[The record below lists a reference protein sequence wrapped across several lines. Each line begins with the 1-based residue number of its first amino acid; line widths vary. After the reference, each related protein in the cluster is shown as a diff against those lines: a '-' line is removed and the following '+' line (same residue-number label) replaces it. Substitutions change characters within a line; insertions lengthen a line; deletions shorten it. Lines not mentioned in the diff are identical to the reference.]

1 MKRYT
6 HRNFLGIKPSNF
18 LWDSFRSKE
27 SWDLSPKAILFRMR
41 EAPMLPPR
49 NRISHCF
56 TNKSKQINRYKV
68 MMNSYYKQLIYK
80 QEKLRRT
87 ELGTED
93 AVRLRRPELHN
104 NAPKKVMTPQ
114 EPLLPRPHG
123 SRVFTWSPN
132 MERVATTT
140 PSRGSRHLHVTSRKS
155 LISGARKRDSVAHA
169 RPQKLRH
176 KNRVYVAHWTMRH
189 RIKVFCGAYGSSAP
203 QK

>member
-1 MKRYT
+1 
-6 HRNFLGIKPSNF
+6 
-18 LWDSFRSKE
+18 
-27 SWDLSPKAILFRMR
+27 MR

-56 TNKSKQINRYKV
+56 TNKSKQINRNKV
-68 MMNSYYKQLIYK
+68 MMNSYYKQIIYK

-104 NAPKKVMTPQ
+104 NAPKKVMTPH

-140 PSRGSRHLHVTSRKS
+140 PSRGS
-155 LISGARKRDSVAHA
+155 
-169 RPQKLRH
+169 
-176 KNRVYVAHWTMRH
+176 
-189 RIKVFCGAYGSSAP
+189 
-203 QK
+203 